1 MNESSEKIVKVLYEH
16 HAVDV
21 SMYTESFTGR
31 IFENRTNELLCGSIE
46 SYCSILEHDLSEVN
60 KLFHLLQNGYSE
72 FFRNPLTYAVLERI
86 VLPAITQQKQAN
98 KRKEIRLWSAAC
110 AAGQEPYSLAILLES
125 MLQPDNTKTLYRIFA
140 TDQSEE
146 QIAKAG
152 TGIFSASE
160 IGNVKAKQLERWFI
174 KRDDGFL
181 VKPELKGQI
190 DFSVFDLLTDQLG
203 APPVSIFGDFD
214 IIMCA
219 NLLFYYKSPYQEI
232 ILNRLRHCLAKGGF
246 LITGETERA
255 VLLSH
260 GFREVY
266 PYSAIFC

>member
-1 MNESSEKIVKVLYEH
+1 
-16 HAVDV
+16 
-21 SMYTESFTGR
+21 MYTESFTGR
-31 IFENRTNELLCGSIE
+31 IFENRAKELFCGSIE
-46 SYCSILEHDLSEVN
+46 AYCSILEHDMSEVN
-60 KLFHLLQNGYSE
+60 ILMHLLQNGYSE

-86 VLPAITQQKQAN
+86 VLPAIAQQKHAIN
-98 KRKEIRLWSAAC
+98 RKEIRIWSAAC
-110 AAGQEPYSLAILLES
+110 AAGQEAYSLAILIES

-146 QIAKAG
+146 QITKAG
-152 TGIFSASE
+152 TGIFSAAE

-174 KRDDGFL
+174 KQADSFL
-181 VKPELKGQI
+181 VKPELKGHI
-190 DFSVFDLLTDQLG
+190 DFSVFDLLSGQLG

-232 ILNRLRHCLAKGGF
+232 ILNRLKHCLVNGGF

-255 VLLSH
+255 ILLSY
-260 GFREVY
+260 GFREAY
-266 PYSAIFC
+266 PHSAIFC